1 MHIAICDD
9 DANTARDLQQ
19 KILHLPLTGIDGIDV
34 FTDPDKLVFTAEAN
48 RYDLVF
54 MDIELG
60 NESGIDLSGKLLSK
74 HPDMQ
79 IIFVSGYDDY
89 YLQVYDVEHVF
100 FLKKPV
106 DATRLQTALE
116 TARSRLTTTRS
127 EFISIS
133 SKQGVTRIPQSGI
146 MYLEKSRRLIL
157 FHTSDG
163 EIYRTYG
170 KFSDFSDKLNS
181 FFFQCHTSFV
191 VNFRYVSEMRGR
203 KFIISPSLI
212 SPGLISPGLTV
223 SSHIGT
229 RADSDPEIEIPISK
243 TYYNEAK
250 EAFLRYLG

>member
-1 MHIAICDD
+1 MTGGLKTMHIAICDD

-19 KILHLPLTGIDGIDV
+19 KILHLPSAGIDGIDI
-34 FTDPDKLVFTAEAN
+34 FTDPDKFAFAAETT

-60 NESGIDLSGKLLSK
+60 SESGIELSGRLLRSC
-74 HPDMQ
+74 PDMQ
-79 IIFVSGYDDY
+79 IVFVSGYDDY

-100 FLKKPV
+100 FLRKPV
-106 DATRLQTALE
+106 DSARLLTALE
-116 TARSRLTTTRS
+116 TARSHLAATRS
-127 EFISIS
+127 EFISII

-146 MYLEKSRRLIL
+146 MYLEKNRRLIL

-163 EIYRTYG
+163 ESYKAYG

-203 KFIISPSLI
+203 KFIISPDFTAVDRI
-212 SPGLISPGLTV
+212 EAG
-223 SSHIGT
+223 
-229 RADSDPEIEIPISK
+229 ADSVSEIEIPVSK

>member
-19 KILHLPLTGIDGIDV
+19 KILHLPATGIDGIDI
-34 FTDPDKLVFTAEAN
+34 FTDPDKLVFAAETT
-48 RYDLVF
+48 RYDLAF

-60 NESGIDLSGKLLSK
+60 NESGIDLSGKLLSQ

-100 FLKKPV
+100 FLRKPV
-106 DATRLQTALE
+106 DAARLQTALE
-116 TARSRLTTTRS
+116 TARSRLATTRS

-163 EIYRTYG
+163 ETYRTYG

-191 VNFRYVSEMRGR
+191 VNFRYVSEMQGR
-203 KFIISPSLI
+203 KFIISPA
-212 SPGLISPGLTV
+212 LTAA
-223 SSHIGT
+223 SHIGT
-229 RADSDPEIEIPISK
+229 GTGADADPEIEIPISK

>member
-1 MHIAICDD
+1 MYTTGGLKTMHIAICDD

-19 KILHLPLTGIDGIDV
+19 KMLHLPAADIGRIDI
-34 FTDPDKLVFTAEAN
+34 FTDPDRFVFAAETT

-60 NESGIDLSGKLLSK
+60 NESGIDLSGRLLRSR
-74 HPDMQ
+74 PDMQ
-79 IIFVSGYDDY
+79 IIFISGYDDY

-106 DATRLQTALE
+106 DAARLQTALE
-116 TARSRLTTTRS
+116 TARSRLALARS
-127 EFISIS
+127 EFIPIS
-133 SKQGVTRIPQSGI
+133 SKQGITRIPQAGI

-163 EIYRTYG
+163 ETYRTYG
-170 KFSDFSDKLNS
+170 KFSDFSDRLNS

-203 KFIISPSLI
+203 KFIISPSLTATGRI
-212 SPGLISPGLTV
+212 ETE
-223 SSHIGT
+223 
-229 RADSDPEIEIPISK
+229 PEIEIPISK

>member
-1 MHIAICDD
+1 
-9 DANTARDLQQ
+9 
-19 KILHLPLTGIDGIDV
+19 
-34 FTDPDKLVFTAEAN
+34 
-48 RYDLVF
+48 

-60 NESGIDLSGKLLSK
+60 SESGIELSGRLLRSC
-74 HPDMQ
+74 PDMQ
-79 IIFVSGYDDY
+79 IVFVSGYDDY

-100 FLKKPV
+100 FLRKPV
-106 DATRLQTALE
+106 DSARLLTALE
-116 TARSRLTTTRS
+116 TARSHLAATRS
-127 EFISIS
+127 EFISII

-146 MYLEKSRRLIL
+146 MYLEKNRRLIL

-163 EIYRTYG
+163 ESYRAYG

-203 KFIISPSLI
+203 KFIISPDFTAADRI
-212 SPGLISPGLTV
+212 EAG
-223 SSHIGT
+223 
-229 RADSDPEIEIPISK
+229 ADSVSEIEIPVSK

>member
-9 DANTARDLQQ
+9 DANTAKDLQQ
-19 KILHLPLTGIDGIDV
+19 KILHLPSTGIDGIDI
-34 FTDPDKLVFTAEAN
+34 FTDPDKLVFTVETTS
-48 RYDLVF
+48 YDLVF

-60 NESGIDLSGKLLSK
+60 SESGIELSGRLLRSR
-74 HPDMQ
+74 PDMQ

-89 YLQVYDVEHVF
+89 YLQGYDVEHVF

-106 DATRLQTALE
+106 DATRLQTALQ
-116 TARSRLTTTRS
+116 TARSRLATMRS

-170 KFSDFSDKLNS
+170 KFSNFSDKLNS

-203 KFIISPSLI
+203 KFIISPD
-212 SPGLISPGLTV
+212 LTAA
-223 SSHIGT
+223 SRIDTEAG
-229 RADSDPEIEIPISK
+229 AGPEIEIPVSK